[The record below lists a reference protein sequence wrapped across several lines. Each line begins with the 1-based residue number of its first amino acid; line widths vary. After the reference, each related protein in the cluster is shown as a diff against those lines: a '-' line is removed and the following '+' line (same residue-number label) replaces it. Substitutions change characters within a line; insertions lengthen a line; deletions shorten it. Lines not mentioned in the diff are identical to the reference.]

1 MKKVIFIALVTVSAL
16 SACSSNKTGSESA
29 DSTSQSEE
37 TATSAEAGTSS
48 ENQPKSYNV
57 VVTPDSALLGKQSEA
72 LIRINGGTAVAL
84 QDPEGK
90 DAGIELTLKLTVTN
104 KTAIGGN
111 GVSVSYNDS
120 RLKLDNGTNLTAET
134 GSDYLRAD
142 PESTSK
148 EESWTY
154 KLPAGTKP
162 SALNLFM
169 NETRASVN
177 LILEDK

>member
-1 MKKVIFIALVTVSAL
+1 MRKTLFISLVSLGTLA
-16 SACSSNKTGSESA
+16 ACSSNKTSESA
-29 DSTSQSEE
+29 DSTSQSEQTE
-37 TATSAEAGTSS
+37 ASATEEAGGLS
-48 ENQPKSYNV
+48 NQPRSYNV
-57 VVTPDSALLGKQSEA
+57 VITPDSALLGKQNNA
-72 LIRINGGTAVAL
+72 LVKVIGGTAVAL

-104 KTAIGGN
+104 KSAIGGN
-111 GVSVSYNDS
+111 SVSVGYPDS
-120 RLKLDNGTNLTAET
+120 RLKLDNGTNITADT

-162 SALNLFM
+162 AALNLFM
-169 NETRASVN
+169 DETRVSVN
-177 LILEDK
+177 VKLEDK